1 MAMNNILKAVADFG
15 VKKIPRKEGKG
26 ILNKITG
33 REFTTG
39 GKALMYGVGGAYVA
53 SGILSD
59 TATISAVGEVRGEST
74 ANMTDQFTSPS
85 LRKQLQ
91 EFSNGEQEQLTD
103 EFNATTE
110 PVSAEI
116 VNALFELSGQGGI

>member
-1 MAMNNILKAVADFG
+1 MSMNNILKAVGDFS

-39 GKALMYGVGGAYVA
+39 GKALMYGVGGAYVTA
-53 SGILSD
+53 GIFG
-59 TATISAVGEVRGEST
+59 TGNTISAVGEVRGEST
-74 ANMTDQFTSPS
+74 ANMTDQFTSPT

-91 EFSNGEQEQLTD
+91 EFSNGAQEQLTD

>member
-1 MAMNNILKAVADFG
+1 MAMSNILKAVGDFSI
-15 VKKIPRKEGKG
+15 KKIPRKEGKG

-39 GKALMYGVGGAYVA
+39 GKALMYGIGGAYVTT
-53 SGILSD
+53 GIIG
-59 TATISAVGEVRGEST
+59 TGTTISAVGEVRGENI
-74 ANMTDQFTSPS
+74 ANMTNQFTSPT

-91 EFSNGEQEQLTD
+91 EFSNGDQEQLTD
-103 EFNATTE
+103 EFNVTTE